1 MFQKLG
7 LSEHSSK
14 LNVLCGKCLIS
25 SFLKNV
31 ISSSQTFILSD
42 LFGNQTYILF
52 NSNIQKFIHN
62 FEKSEILFCYPRR
75 WRVHFFLYQLS
86 FKLIPTSKQDSK
98 CKSYKKPQNVMLLNK
113 NLLWRCWFR
122 NLLFSKPPK
131 PWMSMNPNLKI

>member
-98 CKSYKKPQNVMLLNK
+98 SALFFFEICANFTGLLQGWISTYLGPMIGSWVHRTIK
-113 NLLWRCWFR
+113 DLW
-122 NLLFSKPPK
+122 
-131 PWMSMNPNLKI
+131 